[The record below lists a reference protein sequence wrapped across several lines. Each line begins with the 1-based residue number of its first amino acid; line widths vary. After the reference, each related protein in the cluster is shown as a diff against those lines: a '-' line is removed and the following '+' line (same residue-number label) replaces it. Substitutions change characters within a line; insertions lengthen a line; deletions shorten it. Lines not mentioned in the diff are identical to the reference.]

1 MAFKGHNIPFVI
13 SGDGIVLAD
22 EALTSVFENIV
33 RNAISHGK
41 TEKMEVAINKKGENY
56 EIRFIDFG
64 SGVPDEIKEKI
75 FEEGYKSAE
84 SKGSGL
90 GLFIVKQ
97 VVARYNGE
105 IFVED
110 NIPTGVVFVI
120 ELPII

>member
-1 MAFKGHNIPFVI
+1 LAFKGHNIPFVI